1 MKSQMWLG
9 YLFHLIVSPHP
20 DAGSLQLS
28 LLGNPECPDWP
39 RYLVL
44 ESVDLLNYLVLHLV
58 VRQHFWV
65 CLFYLIESLVVWPF
79 CLHLD
84 ISYYQVVAEGTS
96 SVHSHC
102 LDHCHLWFGL
112 CSLHFFSF

>member
-1 MKSQMWLG
+1 MKNQMWLDC
-9 YLFHLIVSPHP
+9 LFRLVVSPHP
-20 DAGSLQLS
+20 DTGSLQLS
-28 LLGNPECPDWP
+28 LLGNPGRPDWS

-44 ESVDLLNYLVLHLV
+44 ESVDLLNYLVFRLV
-58 VRQHFWV
+58 VWQHFWV
-65 CLFYLIESLVVWPF
+65 CLFYLIESFVVWPF

-84 ISYYQVVAEGTS
+84 IFYCQVVTEGTS
-96 SVHSHC
+96 LVHSHC